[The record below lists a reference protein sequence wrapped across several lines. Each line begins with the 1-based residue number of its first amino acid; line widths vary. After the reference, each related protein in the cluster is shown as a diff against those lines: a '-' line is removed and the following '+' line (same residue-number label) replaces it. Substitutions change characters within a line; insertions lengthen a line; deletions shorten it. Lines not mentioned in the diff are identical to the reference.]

1 MKEQAADAVRPVVEW
16 LQTQGLVLGSRVISA
31 LLILM
36 VGALVIKGISAFLR
50 HALEQRV
57 TGENEMLIKFV
68 VSVAVKTCWAFLF
81 VVVLGRLGVEVGPL
95 IAGLGATGLII
106 GFAFQ
111 ESLGSLAAGIM
122 LALNKPFKVGDF
134 VTVAG
139 FEGTVK
145 ALDMMAVTLAT
156 GDNRRVTIPNKSAWG
171 SPIVNYTALGM
182 RRVDLLF
189 SVAYGTDLA
198 AARALVLA
206 TVSKVPGALAD
217 PAPVSMVSALDE
229 SSIKI
234 GARAW
239 CRSGDYWAVYNGAV
253 EAVNNAFV
261 AAAALAACGCIQV
274 KTESEIK
281 PIHITMDVNLK
292 VDKDLDKA
300 FADEDQKKP
309 KGNFKAVKEMVDRQ
323 AAGLTRLALLEAR
336 EGATDDDRL
345 LIAEENASR
354 MKRFSAVAKSNGTTL
369 EAVQKRYAAK
379 SRERLPNGCW
389 YETDDGRWTRK

>member
-1 MKEQAADAVRPVVEW
+1 MKEQAADTVRPVVEW

-57 TGENEMLIKFV
+57 KGENEMLVKFV
-68 VSVAVKTCWAFLF
+68 TSVAVKTCWAFLF

-95 IAGLGATGLII
+95 VAGLGATGLII

-198 AARALVLA
+198 AARALVLE

-217 PAPVSMVSALDE
+217 PAPVSMVSALDD

-261 AAAALAACGCIQV
+261 AGGISQPFPQV
-274 KTESEIK
+274 
-281 PIHITMDVNLK
+281 DVH
-292 VDKDLDKA
+292 
-300 FADEDQKKP
+300 
-309 KGNFKAVKEMVDRQ
+309 
-323 AAGLTRLALLEAR
+323 
-336 EGATDDDRL
+336 
-345 LIAEENASR
+345 
-354 MKRFSAVAKSNGTTL
+354 MKN
-369 EAVQKRYAAK
+369 
-379 SRERLPNGCW
+379 
-389 YETDDGRWTRK
+389 

>member
-1 MKEQAADAVRPVVEW
+1 MKEQTAAAVRPVVEW
-16 LQTQGLVLGSRVISA
+16 LETQGLALGTRVLSA
-31 LLILM
+31 VLILV
-36 VGALVIKGISAFLR
+36 VGAFVIKGVSAFLR
-50 HALEQRV
+50 RTLEQRV
-57 TGENEMLIKFV
+57 KGENEMLVKFV
-68 VSVAVKTCWAFLF
+68 TSVAVKTCWAFLF

-171 SPIVNYTALGM
+171 SPIVNYTVLGM

-198 AARALVLA
+198 AARALVLE

-217 PAPVSMVSALDE
+217 PAPVSMVSALDD

-253 EAVNNAFV
+253 EAVNHAFV
-261 AAAALAACGCIQV
+261 AANVSQPFPQV
-274 KTESEIK
+274 
-281 PIHITMDVNLK
+281 DVH
-292 VDKDLDKA
+292 
-300 FADEDQKKP
+300 
-309 KGNFKAVKEMVDRQ
+309 
-323 AAGLTRLALLEAR
+323 
-336 EGATDDDRL
+336 
-345 LIAEENASR
+345 
-354 MKRFSAVAKSNGTTL
+354 MKN
-369 EAVQKRYAAK
+369 
-379 SRERLPNGCW
+379 
-389 YETDDGRWTRK
+389 

>member
-16 LQTQGLVLGSRVISA
+16 LQTQGLVLGARILSA
-31 LLILM
+31 ALILL
-36 VGALVIKGISAFLR
+36 VGAFVIKCISAFLR
-50 HALEQRV
+50 RTLEQRV
-57 TGENEMLIKFV
+57 KGENEMLVKFV
-68 VSVAVKTCWAFLF
+68 TSVAVKTCWAFLF

-95 IAGLGATGLII
+95 VAGLGATGLII

-198 AARALVLA
+198 AARALVLE

-217 PAPVSMVSALDE
+217 PAPVSMVSALDD

-261 AAAALAACGCIQV
+261 AGGISQPFPQV
-274 KTESEIK
+274 
-281 PIHITMDVNLK
+281 DV
-292 VDKDLDKA
+292 
-300 FADEDQKKP
+300 QS
-309 KGNFKAVKEMVDRQ
+309 
-323 AAGLTRLALLEAR
+323 LAL
-336 EGATDDDRL
+336 
-345 LIAEENASR
+345 
-354 MKRFSAVAKSNGTTL
+354 
-369 EAVQKRYAAK
+369 
-379 SRERLPNGCW
+379 P
-389 YETDDGRWTRK
+389 